1 MHRIDVPDWA
11 KRRARVRIDSF
22 DPRRL
27 ALIVVDMQNGCM
39 LPEGPLDNPHA
50 IEIIPN
56 INRLSQAVRKAGGK
70 VVFLRHTV
78 SMDSPYT
85 LNDWELALAVRDKH
99 GRLAL
104 EEGHFLHQLHQD
116 IDVRPSDLVM
126 NKHRFSAFLPN
137 SSNLHEVLRA
147 MDIDVI
153 VITGTVTNVCCESTA
168 RDGYMSGYRVMF
180 VSDATAALTDEEHN
194 AALLS
199 MTTIFADVRSTDE
212 TIAALSPI
220 DAVAG

>member
-1 MHRIDVPDWA
+1 MHDVEIPDWA
-11 KRRARVRIDSF
+11 KRRSRVRIDDF
-22 DPRRL
+22 DRRRL

-39 LPEGPLDNPHA
+39 LPEGPLDNPNA

-56 INRLSQAVRKAGGK
+56 INRLSRAVRDAGGK

-78 SMDSPYT
+78 SHEHPFA
-85 LNDWELALAVRDKH
+85 LNDWEMALAVRDSDGH
-99 GRLAL
+99 LAL
-104 EEGHFLHQLHQD
+104 EDGRFFHRLHED
-116 IDVRPSDLVM
+116 IEVGDADLVM

-137 SSNLHEVLRA
+137 SSDLNEVLRGF
-147 MDIDVI
+147 DIDVI

-180 VSDATAALTDEEHN
+180 VTDATAALTDEEHG

-199 MTTIFADVRSTDE
+199 MTTVFADVRSTDE
-212 TIAALSPI
+212 VI
-220 DAVAG
+220 DAL